1 LASFVIAV
9 KIAAIMSIVTG
20 PLAGL
25 IERTVA
31 ARAWSSTAVTAIERI
46 TAAWATAVIATIDRQ
61 ATIATMASSFAATAV
76 EAVAFTA
83 SRRITITMDCWCSKR
98 RLIGSGSLVAS
109 EGAMVSAKL
118 E

>member
-1 LASFVIAV
+1 MASFVIAV

-46 TAAWATAVIATIDRQ
+46 TAA
-61 ATIATMASSFAATAV
+61 
-76 EAVAFTA
+76 
-83 SRRITITMDCWCSKR
+83 
-98 RLIGSGSLVAS
+98 
-109 EGAMVSAKL
+109 
-118 E
+118 